1 MWELLCNF
9 HISLQFSYQFAIFI
23 SVAIFT
29 LCCMVPMWKFEIFI
43 WVCNFHINLQFSY
56 QFAILTS
63 RLQHFL
69 PTHTSCS
76 SWVGWSTSSQRQ
88 RPVVRCIN
96 IQERQRSPQPLPLGA
111 LVLAGLEGSA
121 LWLPLWCR
129 PHTTFKLSLYV
140 VGYHINRLLLFCRVF
155 HIPMSKVWLS
165 SPNTFVT
172 NSFLLGCPA
181 PSWADGISWP
191 PKSWVWPPTCLIIL
205 FSLHDWGVPS
215 KEACAADDVAIF
227 VWCCCFYQAHIL
239 CSGQYQR
246 KQSIQFYWRRSVH
259 GDS

>member
-1 MWELLCNF
+1 MKLWFTNIPNNKLRIHYNNYYSRFRYNYIIVWSAGGVYHITLLT
-9 HISLQFSYQFAIFI
+9 IEA
-23 SVAIFT
+23 
-29 LCCMVPMWKFEIFI
+29 
-43 WVCNFHINLQFSY
+43 
-56 QFAILTS
+56 
-63 RLQHFL
+63 
-69 PTHTSCS
+69 
-76 SWVGWSTSSQRQ
+76 
-88 RPVVRCIN
+88 RCIN

-121 LWLPLWCR
+121 LWLPLRCR
-129 PHTTFKLSLYV
+129 PHTTFILSLYV

-191 PKSWVWPPTCLIIL
+191 PKSWVWPPTCLIFL